1 MIQFTC
7 NGSLL
12 SIDIVY
18 KLQKNN
24 ILFSISID
32 GDEFSHNANRVD
44 LNEKGTIDLVLD
56 KIKNKEYLGASVTLS
71 NNNVN
76 LVNTVKFLSSY
87 FNTIS
92 MKIVRASDF
101 LLHADKKING
111 YEN

>member
-1 MIQFTC
+1 MIQFIC

-12 SIDIVY
+12 SIDIVH

-76 LVNTVKFLSSY
+76 LVNTVKFLLSY

-101 LLHADKKING
+101 LLNADKKING

>member
-12 SIDIVY
+12 SIDIVH

-101 LLHADKKING
+101 LLNADKKING